1 MDKAR
6 VPLVAGNWKM
16 HHGGASAIDL
26 AAELTRRAARIDGVE
41 IVLAPPFTALA
52 AVAQTCAELAEME
65 RSSPFR
71 VAGQDVHFEEK
82 GAFTGEVSAPML
94 VEAGCTF
101 VIVGHSERRQLFGET
116 DVLVAKK
123 AKAALAHRLHPIV
136 CIGETLA
143 EREAGRALEVVLGQ
157 LAAVMDVLV
166 AGRGAVVLA
175 YEPVWAIGTGK
186 NATPADAQ
194 EVHGAIRKALVE
206 RDPALA
212 QRTRI
217 LYGGSVKADNAA
229 DLLRERDVDGALVG
243 GASLDA
249 ASFEAILR
257 AARQLLDLPA

>member
-26 AAELTRRAARIDGVE
+26 AAELTRRAAKIDGVE

-71 VAGQDVHFEEK
+71 VAGQNVHFEEK
-82 GAFTGEVSAPML
+82 GAFTGEVSPPML

-116 DVLVAKK
+116 DELVAKK
-123 AKAALAHRLHPIV
+123 AKAALTHRLHPIV

-143 EREAGRALEVVLGQ
+143 EREAGRALSVVLGQ

-194 EVHGAIRKALVE
+194 EIHAAIRKALVE
-206 RDPALA
+206 RDPTLA

-217 LYGGSVKADNAA
+217 LYGGSVKPDNAA
-229 DLLRERDVDGALVG
+229 ELLREKDVDGALVG
-243 GASLDA
+243 GASLDVG
-249 ASFEAILR
+249 SFEAILR